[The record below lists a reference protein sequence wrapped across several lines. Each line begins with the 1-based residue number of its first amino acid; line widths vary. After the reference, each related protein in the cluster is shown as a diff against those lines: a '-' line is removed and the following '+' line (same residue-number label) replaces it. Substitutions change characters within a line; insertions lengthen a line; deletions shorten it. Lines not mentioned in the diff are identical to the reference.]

1 MPPSLLR
8 ASANADK
15 CFKRE
20 HAPFKDLDW
29 NLFLLEESVQRKDC
43 MAASNAV
50 SNISHILRCYAV
62 FLTDPET
69 GGKRVFPM
77 RLRMSMLEKIEYSL
91 ARMIE

>member
-1 MPPSLLR
+1 MNRVKRVVVYGAALLIAAAVVVALR
-8 ASANADK
+8 GRS
-15 CFKRE
+15 RE
-20 HAPFKDLDW
+20 RMRGQTPR
-29 NLFLLEESVQRKDC
+29 NPLFP
-43 MAASNAV
+43 
-50 SNISHILRCYAV
+50 V